1 MISDA
6 DQDALRARAVQLVAL
21 FLEESDPTKWPSTDT
36 KEGRGDRVWL
46 KKSATQTLVLVEQIR
61 QLLARTPSELPP
73 RAPGD
78 DDERDAETKMINDA
92 EALAKQIL
100 GRTNG
105 PKAPH

>member
-6 DQDALRARAVQLVAL
+6 DQDSLRARAVQLVAL
-21 FLEESDPTKWPSTDT
+21 FLEESDPTKWPSTNT

>member
-6 DQDALRARAVQLVAL
+6 DQDSLRARAVQLVAL
-21 FLEESDPTKWPSTDT
+21 FLEESDPSKWPSTDT

>member
-6 DQDALRARAVQLVAL
+6 DQDSLRARAVQLVAL
-21 FLEESDPTKWPSTDT
+21 FLEESDPTKWPTTDT

-73 RAPGD
+73 LSPGD

-100 GRTNG
+100 GRSNG
-105 PKAPH
+105 PKTPH

>member
-6 DQDALRARAVQLVAL
+6 DQDSLRARAVQLVAL
-21 FLEESDPTKWPSTDT
+21 FLEESDPSKWPTTDT

-100 GRTNG
+100 GRSNG
-105 PKAPH
+105 PKTPH

>member
-21 FLEESDPTKWPSTDT
+21 FLEESDPSKWPSTDT

-61 QLLARTPSELPP
+61 QLLARMPSELPP
-73 RAPGD
+73 LSPGA

-100 GRTNG
+100 GRSNG
-105 PKAPH
+105 PKTPH

>member
-6 DQDALRARAVQLVAL
+6 DQDALRARAVELVAV
-21 FLEESDPTKWPSTDT
+21 FLDESNPANWPSNDT

-61 QLLARTPSELPP
+61 QILARQPAGPP
-73 RAPGD
+73 ADGD
-78 DDERDAETKMINDA
+78 EESADARMIAEA
-92 EALAKQIL
+92 EALANQIL

-105 PKAPH
+105 PQSPH

>member
-6 DQDALRARAVQLVAL
+6 DQDSLRARAVQLVAL
-21 FLEESDPTKWPSTDT
+21 FLEESDPSKWPTTDT

>member
-6 DQDALRARAVQLVAL
+6 DQDSLRARAVQLVAL
-21 FLEESDPTKWPSTDT
+21 FLEESDPTKWPSTNT

-100 GRTNG
+100 GRSNG
-105 PKAPH
+105 PKTPH

>member
-6 DQDALRARAVQLVAL
+6 DQDSLRARAVQLVAL
-21 FLEESDPTKWPSTDT
+21 FLEESDPTKWPSTNT

-61 QLLARTPSELPP
+61 QLLARAPSELPP

-92 EALAKQIL
+92 EALAQQIL
-100 GRTNG
+100 GRSNG
-105 PKAPH
+105 PKTPH